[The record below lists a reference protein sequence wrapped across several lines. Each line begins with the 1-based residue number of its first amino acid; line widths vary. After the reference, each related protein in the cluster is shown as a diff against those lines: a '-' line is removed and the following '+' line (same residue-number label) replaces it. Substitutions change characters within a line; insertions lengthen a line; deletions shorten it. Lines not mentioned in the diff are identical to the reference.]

1 MNKYKTMF
9 IISGVLDVI
18 YSLVF
23 LPVPIIALIFFGLA
37 MVFFVA
43 SSKSVEDLYQSRNG
57 YLIYGIIHLIFNQL
71 AGILSIVAVSMIEN
85 EFNRKYPIN
94 TDGPNQYNGQY
105 NNYNNQYNYNNQ
117 MYNNQPY
124 YQQPPKPKKHKEN
137 VDPQARKIDI
147 LLKLGVGMVF
157 VSGILFATTS
167 WSIITDLIKLIV
179 LTLLGFMF
187 LGLSLF
193 SEKKLKIKN
202 TTVMYWFLSM
212 SFFFSI
218 VLGIG
223 YFGMLGEAL
232 SYKGELKDIM
242 YSITYLYFSLLSA
255 FTYYRFNNNKMLYV
269 TYIGITLGIKFLIT
283 GLLPDIFSIL
293 IISLIVLLIN
303 LFVEKENSLFKYSSI
318 LSLLLLYGVFYNL
331 HCEYLSVLIIT
342 SILNIINL
350 TYLSIKDDKVDNNIM
365 YFIVTIIHLFFMGM
379 ASDSSTAY
387 VLIMGIITILV
398 LLTRFNIIYRF
409 KESKILSQITLS
421 AVTMFLMIITAF
433 DGALPVLLI
442 SIIYVIYHFIV
453 MVDKK
458 DSLEMYLQPISLML
472 LNISI
477 IYLFND
483 NNIQLK
489 GSLCFL
495 ILGYVYTILSIILP
509 KKYNSIYK
517 VSTIAS
523 LITASTLNTLDG
535 SILIQAFTIIPITYF
550 FIMSYMNDKDNN
562 IEKNITYIALLLD
575 IYLIIAGYSL
585 FNTRIL
591 NLLSILIV
599 YMILLVV
606 NYKDKDLTCINNF
619 LTVLPLLDSIITF
632 DDSLLDFR
640 YLKLVLIN
648 LLEFYTLYILIK
660 YACKDESSKEVT
672 GVIGSIFIILQV
684 FFTQDL
690 IVGVYVG
697 IVGLII
703 TFIGYFKK
711 EFDALFKVG
720 IGITAVNIIYQL
732 RELWGLLPFWLYLLV
747 GGLAIIGFVTY
758 IELKNEKKKENNK
771 KESK

>member
-94 TDGPNQYNGQY
+94 TNGPNQYNGPY

-365 YFIVTIIHLFFMGM
+365 YFIVTIIHLFFIGM

-398 LLTRFNIIYRF
+398 LLTRFNIIYKF

-442 SIIYVIYHFIV
+442 SVIYVIYHFIV